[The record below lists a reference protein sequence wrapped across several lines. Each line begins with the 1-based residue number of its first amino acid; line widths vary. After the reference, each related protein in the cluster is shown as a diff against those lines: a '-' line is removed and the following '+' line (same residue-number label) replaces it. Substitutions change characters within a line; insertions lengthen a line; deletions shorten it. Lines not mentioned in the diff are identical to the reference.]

1 VILVEIRWG
10 INPFRGD
17 KFAEGWAPAAEAV
30 LDYGA
35 TQWEFRRALDGRLDF
50 VQTAVFPTKKQFESY
65 WYSEA
70 IAEKRVELAGTYQV
84 PLLPTYWE
92 ILDAGAAHELGIS
105 PAPGGPS

>member
-50 VQTAVFPTKKQFESY
+50 VQTAMFPTKKDFERY
-65 WYSEA
+65 WYSEE
-70 IAEKRVELAGTYQV
+70 IAEKRVEMAGTYQV
-84 PLLPTYWE
+84 PLLPTFWE
-92 ILDAGAAHELGIS
+92 IVDAGVSQALS
-105 PAPGGPS
+105 PAPGEPS